1 VVFAPL
7 YPPYKKLDYPPPD
20 NGSAD
25 EHVGRRINLR
35 KYSLLDKKDTQADQ
49 SAHNEKKGG
58 HPRGNAI
65 KPVPTLG
72 GIKQL
77 YTIKDL
83 VVSVISLRG
92 FRPVGNFQSR
102 VSGNPRSEMTET
114 TLQTTRAERNPPF
127 S

>member
-1 VVFAPL
+1 VGFAPL

-72 GIKQL
+72 GIKL
-77 YTIKDL
+77 KIL
-83 VVSVISLRG
+83 ILFSC
-92 FRPVGNFQSR
+92 FGN
-102 VSGNPRSEMTET
+102 G
-114 TLQTTRAERNPPF
+114 AERISRNPAFFVPDIDDHN
-127 S
+127 SD